1 MEARTAVVVEDE
13 ADIRDLVALILAG
26 AGFTVHSFANGTDG
40 VDAARRLLPDLV
52 TVDLGLPDIDG
63 FEVVR
68 RVREFS
74 DAYIVMLTARTQ
86 EVDTVLGLESGADEY
101 MTKPFVPRELC
112 RRVEAVMRRPRTV
125 HGVRAAPLAPGLGE
139 RRALEHNGL
148 CLMPASRRAVL
159 AGREVPLTRTEFDLL
174 YLLMEGGR
182 KVRTRAEIIA
192 LLPGP
197 VDGEAGYSREGR
209 VSVQFHI
216 RNLRAKLGES
226 RLEPQWVE
234 TARGVGY
241 RMTRP
246 QLP

>member
-13 ADIRDLVALILAG
+13 ADIRDLISMILTG
-26 AGFTVHSFANGTDG
+26 AGFSVHSFANGSDG
-40 VDAARRLLPDLV
+40 VGAARRLRPDLV

-68 RVREFS
+68 QVRGFS
-74 DAYIVMLTARTQ
+74 DAYIIMLTARTQ
-86 EVDTVLGLESGADEY
+86 EVDAVMGLESGADEY
-101 MTKPFVPRELC
+101 ITKPFVPREL
-112 RRVEAVMRRPRTV
+112 RHRVEAVMRRPRTIP
-125 HGVRAAPLAPGLGE
+125 GVSAPLDPGPAQ
-139 RRALEHNGL
+139 RQALEHNGL
-148 CLMPASRRAVL
+148 CLMPASRTAVL

-182 KVRTRAEIIA
+182 RVRTREEIVA

-216 RNLRAKLGES
+216 RNLRAKLAES
-226 RLEPQWVE
+226 RVEPQWVE
-234 TARGVGY
+234 TVRGFGY

-246 QLP
+246 RSP